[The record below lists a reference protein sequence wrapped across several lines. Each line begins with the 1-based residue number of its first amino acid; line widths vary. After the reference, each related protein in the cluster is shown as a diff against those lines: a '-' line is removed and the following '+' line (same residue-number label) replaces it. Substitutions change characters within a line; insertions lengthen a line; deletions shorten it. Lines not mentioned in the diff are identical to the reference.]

1 MYGTA
6 RIKTFLDENELTA
19 EDVLADPVA
28 LKAILAKH
36 VVAGTA
42 VTAGEALAMDLPVTL
57 ESLEGSGLVVDTN
70 DEGGVVVNG
79 NVVVKPD
86 LAASNGVIHGIDGVI
101 AKGGTDRARKTRA
114 MR

>member
-1 MYGTA
+1 MYGSA
-6 RIKTFLDENELTA
+6 RIKTYRDTNELTA
-19 EDVLADPVA
+19 EDALADPVA
-28 LKAILAKH
+28 LKAILAKY
-36 VVAGTA
+36 VVAGTE
-42 VTAGEALAMDLPVTL
+42 VIAGEALAMDLPVTL

-101 AKGGTDRARKTRA
+101 A
-114 MR
+114 